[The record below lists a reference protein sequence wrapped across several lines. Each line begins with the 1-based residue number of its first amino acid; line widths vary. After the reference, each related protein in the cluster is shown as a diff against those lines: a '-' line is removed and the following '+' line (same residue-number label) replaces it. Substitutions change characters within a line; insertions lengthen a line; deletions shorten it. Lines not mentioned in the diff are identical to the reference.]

1 MLGEDEG
8 NTVLE
13 KGNNPSLKQGE
24 VGAVF
29 IVPKILIREHERV
42 ILKQILQILDQDEL
56 VQPPLDKFP
65 YKKLELPKYID
76 ELKTR
81 DATNTSYKMIQL
93 DAYGEKKWVRTVNY
107 LAVDII
113 CSTPSHSRLIW
124 VFFWYFY
131 KMSLKCYTK
140 ATQRMTRTSLLS
152 SMIKF
157 W

>member
-65 YKKLELPKYID
+65 YK
-76 ELKTR
+76 
-81 DATNTSYKMIQL
+81 N
-93 DAYGEKKWVRTVNY
+93 
-107 LAVDII
+107 
-113 CSTPSHSRLIW
+113 
-124 VFFWYFY
+124 
-131 KMSLKCYTK
+131 
-140 ATQRMTRTSLLS
+140 
-152 SMIKF
+152 
-157 W
+157 